1 MTSHL
6 RTPSG
11 GLLRRLR
18 HDKRGVAAVEFAL
31 ILPFMLLLYLGTAE
45 LTQGLMASRKST
57 LVARALSDLVAQL
70 ASGSNMTETE
80 ATNVFNAATAIMS
93 PFPTTTLK
101 MTITSVEF
109 VVNSS
114 KANGYDAKPRWTITR
129 NGGTARPCTI
139 LNPVAN
145 TDAPASTNMPNGM
158 YGAGSI
164 IVADVTY
171 AYQPPF
177 GSAVLQWSSTD
188 AAINMRQTTYMR
200 PRNQT
205 IIAMPTAVTGGTIC
219 PSS

>member
-1 MTSHL
+1 MTL
-6 RTPSG
+6 RSRTLSG
-11 GLLRRLR
+11 GFLRRLHR
-18 HDKRGVAAVEFAL
+18 DKRGVAAVEFAL

-70 ASGSNMTETE
+70 AAGSNMTDTET
-80 ATNVFNAATAIMS
+80 TNVFNAATAIMS

-109 VVNSS
+109 VANS
-114 KANGYDAKPRWTITR
+114 ARTNGYDAKPRWTITR
-129 NGGTARPCTI
+129 NGGTARQCAVLT
-139 LNPVAN
+139 PVAN
-145 TDAPASTNMPNGM
+145 TAAPASNNMPNGM

-164 IVADVTY
+164 IVADVSY

-177 GSAVLQWSSTD
+177 GTAVLQWSTTD

-205 IIAMPTAVTGGTIC
+205 LIAMPTAVTGGTVC
-219 PSS
+219 AAY